1 MPLGSYMKK
10 HGWHNAAIAL
20 ILCCASG
27 LALPTELDDAR
38 AFHREGDQL
47 FSSGQF
53 QNAIDAYVKALD
65 LFERLSHASD
75 AAIARHQLGFAH
87 SALGEHDKALHY
99 FEQNLALHQR
109 RGDLMSS
116 ANYLQ
121 YAGRLYIETGNLD
134 KAKDYLDQARQH
146 LLSNPQRLAEVEHL
160 RVDAHERLGN
170 VDEAKAILTEAR
182 ALVDDDAWNRHLA
195 QDAERLGIAGERT
208 ATRDPMTAR
217 TFAMLGVL
225 ATFTVVLIAIKL
237 GYLGT
242 RFKNVVLSVT
252 SALLTLLIGEFAL
265 RLILPEPPVVS
276 HLLHAPNRVTRFV
289 PSPGIMIGVDNK
301 QTFFS
306 TNNAGLRGDPVP
318 EEDSTPRILAI
329 GGSSTEGL
337 FLDDPEAWPHVLQT
351 LLTESLS
358 KPVWVGNAGK
368 SGLNSFGHVVQFHY
382 YQNELRPNVVI
393 LQAGFNDLNSCISGG
408 MAAIRDSARMIRQP
422 GFFEDYKTFV
432 FQEIRPMEMNSPWR
446 LVQLYQRAQRALF
459 EPAASGPVVPRDFV
473 VQDQAAEFYNEQ
485 RRRRQVARKE
495 QRIPDIGECLA
506 TYRFNLDSIAKMARE
521 SSIALMLLTQGSL
534 YRSDLT
540 PTQENL
546 LWFGSVDANPFS
558 QNPPDAYYTA
568 SVLNTLLAH
577 YNQQTLNVCAASG
590 AHCLDVATALPRTTA
605 IYYDDVHLNVNG
617 AKALAR
623 TLADELL
630 RVKLLPH

>member
-1 MPLGSYMKK
+1 MTNRAWLA
-10 HGWHNAAIAL
+10 AAIAL
-20 ILCCASG
+20 ILCCASD
-27 LALPTELDDAR
+27 LALATDLDDAR

-47 FSSGQF
+47 FGSGHF
-53 QNAIDAYVKALD
+53 QNAIGAYEKALD
-65 LFERLSHASD
+65 LFERLSRASD
-75 AAIARHQLGFAH
+75 AAVARHQLGFAH
-87 SALGEHDKALHY
+87 SALGEHDIALRY

-121 YAGRLYIETGNLD
+121 YAGQLYIETGNLD
-134 KAKDYLDQARQH
+134 KAKKYLDQARQY

-160 RVDAHERLGN
+160 RVVAHERLGN
-170 VDEAKAILTEAR
+170 IDEAKAILTEAR
-182 ALVDDDAWNRHLA
+182 KVVDDETWNRHLA
-195 QDAERLGIAGERT
+195 DDAERLGIAGDRT

-217 TFAMLGVL
+217 TFVLLGILATVTVMLIAMKLGFLGV
-225 ATFTVVLIAIKL
+225 
-237 GYLGT
+237 
-242 RFKNVVLSVT
+242 RFKNFALFIV
-252 SALLTLLIGEFAL
+252 SALLTLLFSEFAL

-306 TNNAGLRGDPVP
+306 TNNAGVRGDPVP
-318 EEDSTPRILAI
+318 EEDSTPRILVI

-337 FLDDPEAWPHVLQT
+337 FLDDPDAWPHVLQT
-351 LLTESLS
+351 LLTESFS

-382 YQNELRPNVVI
+382 YQSELRPNVVI
-393 LQAGFNDLNSCISGG
+393 LQAGINDLNSCISGG
-408 MAAIRDSARMIRQP
+408 MAAMRDSARMIRQP
-422 GFFEDYKTFV
+422 GFFEDYGKFV
-432 FQEIRPMEMNSPWR
+432 FHEIRPAQMNSSWR
-446 LVQLYQRAQRALF
+446 LVDLFRRAKRALF
-459 EPAASGPVVPRDFV
+459 EPAASGPVVPLDFV

-506 TYRFNLDSIAKMARE
+506 AYRFNLDSIANIARE
-521 SSIALMLLTQGSL
+521 SGIALMLLTQGSL
-534 YRSDLT
+534 YRTNLT
-540 PTQENL
+540 PSEENL

-558 QNPPDAYYTA
+558 QNPPNTYYSA
-568 SVLNTLLAH
+568 SVLNTLLDQ
-577 YNQQTLNVCAASG
+577 YNQQSLNVCAAGG
-590 AHCLDVATALPRTTA
+590 AHCLDVATALPRTTG

-623 TLADELL
+623 AVADELQ